1 MALDKSG
8 LGMSEYVGID
18 SIPFNSNHNKIGNFN
33 DIKKKSL
40 NANDD
45 YFNNQNR
52 NNAFAKND
60 IK

>member
-8 LGMSEYVGID
+8 LGISEYVGID
-18 SIPFNSNHNKIGNFN
+18 SIPLSQNHNKIGNFD

-52 NNAFAKND
+52 KNAPIKND

>member
-8 LGMSEYVGID
+8 LGISEYVGID
-18 SIPFNSNHNKIGNFN
+18 SIPLSQNHN
-33 DIKKKSL
+33 KKKSL

-52 NNAFAKND
+52 KNALIKND
-60 IK
+60 IKKVHEI